1 MPHAQNAQAA
11 GARVRIAENGRF
23 PFFETA
29 CHASFATVAERS
41 TAGARRISS
50 PTAAAPAAADPA
62 GPTRRRSAR
71 ERGEPG
77 LESRILEAA
86 LQEFSEHGFAGAR
99 IERIS
104 AGAGTVDRMLYY
116 YYGNKERLYQAVLE
130 QAYAQM
136 IGAQRAFVTPD
147 DPVAAMRQLVEHSWD
162 HYANHPHLVR
172 LLMNENL
179 LRGRHIAQSEQVGPT
194 SFPLVETVKT
204 VLEAGQAQGVFRADA
219 QATQVLMTIMSLGFF
234 YLSNQHTCSSW
245 IGVDLMTRTRR
256 NGWRAHICDVVL
268 DYLRA
273 PAAEAAAPRAPA
285 RKAAARKRGV

>member
-1 MPHAQNAQAA
+1 M
-11 GARVRIAENGRF
+11 IAEAASAVKPGR
-23 PFFETA
+23 
-29 CHASFATVAERS
+29 R
-41 TAGARRISS
+41 GRL
-50 PTAAAPAAADPA
+50 AAAD
-62 GPTRRRSAR
+62 G
-71 ERGEPG
+71 G
-77 LESRILEAA
+77 LEARILDAA

-104 AGAGTVDRMLYY
+104 SGSNTVDRMLYY

-162 HYANHPHLVR
+162 HYASHPHLVR

-179 LRGRHIAQSEQVGPT
+179 LRGRHIVQSEQVGPT

-245 IGVDLMTRTRR
+245 IGVDLMTRPRR
-256 NGWRAHICDVVL
+256 HAWRAHICAVVL
-268 DYLRA
+268 DYLGALSAEPAVA
-273 PAAEAAAPRAPA
+273 PAKKAAAPRA
-285 RKAAARKRGV
+285 ARKRAA

>member
-1 MPHAQNAQAA
+1 MSEPK
-11 GARVRIAENGRF
+11 R
-23 PFFETA
+23 
-29 CHASFATVAERS
+29 RS
-41 TAGARRISS
+41 APRPSS
-50 PTAAAPAAADPA
+50 APQAAAPATSGARA
-62 GPTRRRSAR
+62 GRIGRRRA
-71 ERGEPG
+71 EETG
-77 LESRILEAA
+77 LESRILDAA
-86 LQEFSEHGFAGAR
+86 LEEFAEHGFAGAR

-104 AGAGTVDRMLYY
+104 SGANTVDRMLYY

-136 IGAQRAFVTPD
+136 IGAQRAFVTPE

-179 LRGRHIAQSEQVGPT
+179 LRGRHIVQSEQVGPT

-256 NGWRAHICDVVL
+256 NAWRAHICDVVL
-268 DYLRA
+268 DYLGAPPAA
-273 PAAEAAAPRAPA
+273 PAAASARNAAAPRA
-285 RKAAARKRGV
+285 ARKRAA

>member
-1 MPHAQNAQAA
+1 MVASEAA
-11 GARVRIAENGRF
+11 GARLGR
-23 PFFETA
+23 T
-29 CHASFATVAERS
+29 
-41 TAGARRISS
+41 G
-50 PTAAAPAAADPA
+50 
-62 GPTRRRSAR
+62 RRRAD
-71 ERGEPG
+71 EAG
-77 LESRILEAA
+77 LEARILDAA
-86 LQEFSEHGFAGAR
+86 LEEFAEHGFAGAR

-104 AGAGTVDRMLYY
+104 SGAHTVDRMLYY

-162 HYANHPHLVR
+162 HYASHPHLVR

-179 LRGRHIAQSEQVGPT
+179 LRGRHIVQSEQVGPT

-204 VLEAGQAQGVFRADA
+204 VLEAGQAKGVFRADA

-245 IGVDLMTRTRR
+245 IGVDLMTRPRR
-256 NGWRAHICDVVL
+256 NAWRAHICDVVL
-268 DYLRA
+268 DYLGAPSVA
-273 PAAEAAAPRAPA
+273 PAPAPASKAAAPRA
-285 RKAAARKRGV
+285 ARKRAA